1 MSKAERLEEL
11 TQDKVEEACRLIRD
25 RYLGLPYRT
34 ARETFAYELQG
45 FVASEVERGA
55 TYAEAIEG
63 LMVLIDLLNKANR
76 R

>member
-25 RYLGLPYRT
+25 RYLGLLYRT
-34 ARETFAYELQG
+34 PRETFAYELQG